1 MWSVAYSLQWL
12 LSQSTGSRA
21 HGSAAVAPQLQ
32 GTGSVVATHG
42 LSRSTA
48 HEILLDQGLNL
59 CLLHWQ
65 ADSLPLSHRESLIIC
80 CLFIHFIEVQLIDN
94 VVIVSEVQQ
103 SDLVTHVYLFSYIL
117 F

>member
-1 MWSVAYSLQWL
+1 MAYSLQWL

-42 LSRSTA
+42 LSRSMA
-48 HEILLDQGLNL
+48 REIFLDQGLNL

-65 ADSLPLSHRESLIIC
+65 ADSLPLSHQESLIIC

-103 SDLVTHVYLFSYIL
+103 SDLVTNVYLFSYIL